1 MGLLT
6 ESGLM
11 KVAEFEK
18 VSFDQFIQDWE
29 EKFHKYPEESIYG
42 SLKYPARATKGSAG
56 HDFIAPA
63 DFVVRSGDAIIIP
76 TGMRCKI
83 LRGWT
88 LFIFI
93 RSSLGIKADAWIG
106 NGTGVI
112 DEDYYFAQ
120 KKGLINAVD
129 MKEYS
134 QQQSNAQLSKIF
146 DDLYDDLVNDI
157 WETAQMNGRTETYR
171 KTQSMSCDTDKSLD
185 SCIAVLED
193 FMNKGYVCIV
203 TRKYVD
209 CTRYYYKI
217 YISWSGHP
225 PNVYGYVTVD
235 DNDKEKLVFS
245 SYLK

>member
-1 MGLLT
+1 MDYLT
-6 ESGLM
+6 
-11 KVAEFEK
+11 
-18 VSFDQFIQDWE
+18 Q
-29 EKFHKYPEESIYG
+29 
-42 SLKYPARATKGSAG
+42 T
-56 HDFIAPA
+56 
-63 DFVVRSGDAIIIP
+63 
-76 TGMRCKI
+76 
-83 LRGWT
+83 
-88 LFIFI
+88 
-93 RSSLGIKADAWIG
+93 
-106 NGTGVI
+106 
-112 DEDYYFAQ
+112 
-120 KKGLINAVD
+120 KGLINAVD

-225 PNVYGYVTVD
+225 PNVHGYVTVD
-235 DNDKEKLVFS
+235 DKDKEKLVFS

>member
-1 MGLLT
+1 MNYL
-6 ESGLM
+6 
-11 KVAEFEK
+11 
-18 VSFDQFIQDWE
+18 
-29 EKFHKYPEESIYG
+29 
-42 SLKYPARATKGSAG
+42 
-56 HDFIAPA
+56 
-63 DFVVRSGDAIIIP
+63 
-76 TGMRCKI
+76 
-83 LRGWT
+83 
-88 LFIFI
+88 
-93 RSSLGIKADAWIG
+93 
-106 NGTGVI
+106 
-112 DEDYYFAQ
+112 AQ
-120 KKGLINAVD
+120 TKGLINAVD
-129 MKEYS
+129 RKEYS

-171 KTQSMSCDTDKSLD
+171 KTQSMSYDTDKSLD

-225 PNVYGYVTVD
+225 PNVHGYVTVD
-235 DNDKEKLVFS
+235 DKDKEKLVFS